1 MGTLF
6 DRALAAILVL
16 LRAPRCDCSVGV
28 ITTTDCRSADP
39 DTFREFGTQL
49 SASMV
54 MLMRMRSIF
63 PDWAGYLVTNRE
75 SWRHPNCEAAWQD
88 LSGLYR
94 EKFRD
99 DVKLVHFHVHHFKF
113 LEIFAKVPGKETDHS
128 RGHWPVEAYVHLVI
142 GARLLEEYG
151 HDHTVYVDPD
161 AYTGRRVRD
170 RFTKKERPKRR
181 WPLDDALRFEV
192 PLVTGIGC
200 IAALPAKCLE
210 MGPPPPNLQAH
221 LVTGGVPGRE
231 VQKVVKMAR
240 ERADEYRL
248 VADPDHRAAVV
259 AAAKRLG
266 FGYAVRNGTNSGVVV
281 YNNRFLRDSD
291 WAGWLH
297 ALINVTSRGFYGDQT
312 ALSVALGRSD
322 VDARRAAS
330 AKEERLRFDAPSLGP
345 LAAPQVQRHDQ
356 LPDALRPLVLRR
368 RRGLLAPRREPVRGA
383 EHRPL
388 RLGPQA
394 LDGHESGS
402 N

>member
-6 DRALAAILVL
+6 NRALAAILVL

-161 AYTGRRVRD
+161 AYTGRRVRG
-170 RFTKKERPKRR
+170 RLTPKK
-181 WPLDDALRFEV
+181 
-192 PLVTGIGC
+192 T
-200 IAALPAKCLE
+200 
-210 MGPPPPNLQAH
+210 
-221 LVTGGVPGRE
+221 
-231 VQKVVKMAR
+231 
-240 ERADEYRL
+240 
-248 VADPDHRAAVV
+248 
-259 AAAKRLG
+259 
-266 FGYAVRNGTNSGVVV
+266 RNT
-281 YNNRFLRDSD
+281 
-291 WAGWLH
+291 
-297 ALINVTSRGFYGDQT
+297 
-312 ALSVALGRSD
+312 
-322 VDARRAAS
+322 
-330 AKEERLRFDAPSLGP
+330 
-345 LAAPQVQRHDQ
+345 
-356 LPDALRPLVLRR
+356 
-368 RRGLLAPRREPVRGA
+368 
-383 EHRPL
+383 
-388 RLGPQA
+388 
-394 LDGHESGS
+394 
-402 N
+402 